1 MQVLEEMERKIEEL
15 SSLIST
21 MKERQNL
28 FYSYIQENG
37 LEQDYQKFEKEWLE
51 KHLELEEINRKR
63 LVKTPRL

>member
-15 SSLIST
+15 SSLISI

>member
-15 SSLIST
+15 SSLISI

-51 KHLELEEINRKR
+51 KHLELEETNRKR